1 MGNKILRS
9 LWFWWILT
17 TAIYILLYILLKIA
31 GYPEGVAT
39 PLGHVAG
46 FIGLFVPYGLL
57 SAFLLFSPASLIS
70 VIVFLILMTWADRK
84 FNRQNSG
91 LGKRILLNLIT
102 LLVLTTL
109 VDTVRL
115 TFFQSWI
122 IFFKGGFPHY
132 CC

>member
-17 TAIYILLYILLKIA
+17 TAIYILLYILLQIA
-31 GYPEGVAT
+31 GYPKGVAT
-39 PLGHVAG
+39 PLGHVTG

-57 SAFLLFSPASLIS
+57 SAILLFSPASLVS

-84 FNRQNSG
+84 FNRQSSG

-122 IFFKGGFPHY
+122 IFFKGEFPHY